1 MSLQAFVAHG
11 TLIRAIFVAAG
22 FFASSA
28 SSLFALLLHLSF
40 PFSSIAFDWVP
51 TDEELKRYRESWNPF
66 SEGPLLIQSVD
77 IHPQGQLSVR
87 PFLFSSIS
95 EKSYGNTLSLPSD
108 AKNGPTHTYA
118 VSPLVTMTYGL
129 TNHVELGVAASM
141 IAYWSK
147 DTSGANA
154 GSSNPW
160 TSDTGLGDTSLIV
173 KYRPVVQ
180 DPDSARPSFTLYQQ
194 LVLPTSKWTGT
205 ERPPGGFAPLGRL
218 PATKFGELGF
228 TEGLTV
234 RKNFQ
239 PFRISGGFY
248 YTYSAPGSDNGTTT
262 YVGDTIN
269 TRLVF
274 EHFLNDKKGFAYNLE
289 LVTVHTTPWRLDGH
303 SVNRGAVNGSTVIGV
318 EPAIQFRFTDSLVG
332 AIGVL
337 FTVAGQNAQDAIYP
351 NFAIQWYW
359 NKGKQVIM
367 R

>member
-1 MSLQAFVAHG
+1 VRSLVKP
-11 TLIRAIFVAAG
+11 LG
-22 FFASSA
+22 FCVWILFPLL
-28 SSLFALLLHLSF
+28 SSLCF
-40 PFSSIAFDWVP
+40 PFSGIAFDWVP
-51 TDEELKRYRESWNPF
+51 TDEALRKYRESWNPF

-95 EKSYGNTLSLPSD
+95 EKSYGNTLSLPRD

-118 VSPLVTMTYGL
+118 VNPLVTITYGL
-129 TNHVELGVAASM
+129 TSHVELGLATSM
-141 IAYWSK
+141 IAFWSK
-147 DTSGANA
+147 DVSGGANT
-154 GSSNPW
+154 GTW
-160 TSDTGLGDTSLIV
+160 TSDTGMGDTSLIM

-180 DPDSARPSFTLYQQ
+180 DPESARPSFTLYQQ
-194 LVLPTSKWTGT
+194 IVLPTSKWTGT

-248 YTYSAPGSDNGTTT
+248 YTYSAPGSDTGTTT

-289 LVTVHTTPWRLDGH
+289 LATVHTTPWRIDGH
-303 SVNRGAVNGSTVIGV
+303 SVNRGALNGSTVIGI
-318 EPAIQFRFTDSLVG
+318 EPAIQFRFTESLVG
-332 AIGVL
+332 ALGVL
-337 FTVAGQNAQDAIYP
+337 FSVAGQNAQDAIYP

>member
-1 MSLQAFVAHG
+1 MHRLLKV
-11 TLIRAIFVAAG
+11 AG
-22 FFASSA
+22 FSTASTSI
-28 SSLFALLLHLSF
+28 LFALLSYVCFPVSVLS
-40 PFSSIAFDWVP
+40 FDWVP
-51 TDEELKRYRESWNPF
+51 TDEALKKYRESWNPF

-118 VSPLVTMTYGL
+118 VNPLVTVTYGL
-129 TNHVELGVAASM
+129 TNHVELGLATSM

-160 TSDTGLGDTSLIV
+160 TSDTGMGDTSIIL

-194 LVLPTSKWTGT
+194 VVLPTSKWTGT

-234 RKNFQ
+234 RKNLQ

-248 YTYSAPGSDNGTTT
+248 YTYSAPGSDDGTTT

-274 EHFLNDKKGFAYNLE
+274 EHFLNDQKGFAYNLE

-303 SVNRGAVNGSTVIGV
+303 SVNRGAVNGSTVIGI
-318 EPAIQFRFTDSLVG
+318 EPAIQFRFSDSLVG

-351 NFAIQWYW
+351 NFAVQWYW

>member
-1 MSLQAFVAHG
+1 
-11 TLIRAIFVAAG
+11 
-22 FFASSA
+22 
-28 SSLFALLLHLSF
+28 
-40 PFSSIAFDWVP
+40 
-51 TDEELKRYRESWNPF
+51 
-66 SEGPLLIQSVD
+66 
-77 IHPQGQLSVR
+77 
-87 PFLFSSIS
+87 
-95 EKSYGNTLSLPSD
+95 
-108 AKNGPTHTYA
+108 
-118 VSPLVTMTYGL
+118 
-129 TNHVELGVAASM
+129 M

-160 TSDTGLGDTSLIV
+160 TSDTGMGDTSFII
-173 KYRPVVQ
+173 KYRPMVQ
-180 DPDSARPSFTLYQQ
+180 DPDGARPSFTLYQQ

-205 ERPPGGFAPLGRL
+205 EPPPGGFAPLGRL

-239 PFRISGGFY
+239 PFRISGGLY

-289 LVTVHTTPWRLDGH
+289 LVTVHTTPWRVDGH
-303 SVNRGAVNGSTVIGV
+303 SVNRGAVNGSTVIGI

-359 NKGKQVIM
+359 NKGKEVIM